1 MVPSEAIGFQ
11 PQLSEL
17 QVSLQELEKLS
28 GLVFVP
34 HLDGNSDIRN
44 ICSVDTCKLLGF
56 RKFTLSTRKIQGAR
70 SVLRLENPFMENLQ
84 NAGIEPNED
93 FMTHCKKKLE
103 ELKVQ
108 SSQESWKESPRSSPL
123 RSV

>member
-28 GLVFVP
+28 GLVFFP